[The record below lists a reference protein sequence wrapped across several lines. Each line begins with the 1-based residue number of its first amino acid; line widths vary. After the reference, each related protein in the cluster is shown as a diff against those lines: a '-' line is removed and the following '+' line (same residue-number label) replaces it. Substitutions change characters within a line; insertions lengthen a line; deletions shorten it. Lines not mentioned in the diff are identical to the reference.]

1 MPTRRQTATAAWQA
15 KPKPDLSQRANKP
28 RSAEHP
34 SSSKTYSYICKH
46 AHLYRLGKSLPNHII
61 WPYIC
66 WHSGSPSHSQGILRF
81 RRPRSLSNMLRIILH
96 YGTNQRGPT
105 IKVPLA
111 VANHWPIMHINSRA
125 GWKQSGLQE
134 HRRLVRLEAS
144 YQSQFLVWPRRR
156 RSQSNNQTSTL
167 IFCYNHYLK
176 KMNIM
181 KRSLS
186 WSHWPGFH
194 WNGSTPIK
202 SELCGFPSTCLQ
214 VRKIFPIIHS

>member
-1 MPTRRQTATAAWQA
+1 
-15 KPKPDLSQRANKP
+15 
-28 RSAEHP
+28 
-34 SSSKTYSYICKH
+34 
-46 AHLYRLGKSLPNHII
+46 
-61 WPYIC
+61 
-66 WHSGSPSHSQGILRF
+66 
-81 RRPRSLSNMLRIILH
+81 
-96 YGTNQRGPT
+96 
-105 IKVPLA
+105 
-111 VANHWPIMHINSRA
+111 MHINSRA

-144 YQSQFLVWPRRR
+144 YQSQFLVWSRRR

-186 WSHWPGFH
+186 WSHWPGSH

-202 SELCGFPSTCLQ
+202 SELSPGQENQHKSSQSFTLNMQSKLSPFSNFASWKSPLQ
-214 VRKIFPIIHS
+214 LHFVALVFTSQESACCFLWLLWLPATTICVNPWRICQVASSSLCKSWFCPH